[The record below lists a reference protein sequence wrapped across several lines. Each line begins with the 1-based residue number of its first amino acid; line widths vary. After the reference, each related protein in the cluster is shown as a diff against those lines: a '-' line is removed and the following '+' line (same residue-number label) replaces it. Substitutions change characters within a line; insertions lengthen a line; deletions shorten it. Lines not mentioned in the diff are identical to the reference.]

1 MSDYEREEPMTDPDS
16 SVNDARITAVE
27 RELEHLDSL
36 AGRVTG
42 QLAGRMGEV
51 RAEARNLASWEL
63 DNFEDFLDDV
73 DHQLNM
79 LRSWAD
85 RLRATIREVR

>member
-1 MSDYEREEPMTDPDS
+1 MTPEDPYS
-16 SVNDARITAVE
+16 SVNDARMSAVE
-27 RELEHLDSL
+27 RELEHLDPI
-36 AGRVTG
+36 AGRLTG

-51 RAEARNLASWEL
+51 RAEARNLPSWEL

-73 DHQLNM
+73 EHQLAI
-79 LRSWAD
+79 LARWSD